1 MNPVERKVGSFLVAA
16 GMAFLLT
23 ACGDALVEDAKK
35 MRAEGFGA
43 PEGTTYGQMF
53 AEAMGEKSTH
63 LEARKGCEVG

>member
-1 MNPVERKVGSFLVAA
+1 MWINPVERKVGSFLVAA

-23 ACGDALVEDAKK
+23 ACGDVLVEDAKK

-53 AEAMGEKSTH
+53 AEAMGEKALT
-63 LEARKGCEVG
+63 